1 MARRKQEEFGL
12 SEEQI
17 ERIADELWDRFLHS
31 EEGRKMLEDK
41 INQMEKLLEFTI
53 SKRLMRMIQFAKEDQ
68 AKLYAISEIMKA
80 NYYEKLK
87 KIENNE
93 NEI

>member
-12 SEEQI
+12 SEKQI

-31 EEGRKMLEDK
+31 EEGQKMLEDK

-80 NYYEKLK
+80 NFYEKLK
-87 KIENNE
+87 KLEE
-93 NEI
+93 KE